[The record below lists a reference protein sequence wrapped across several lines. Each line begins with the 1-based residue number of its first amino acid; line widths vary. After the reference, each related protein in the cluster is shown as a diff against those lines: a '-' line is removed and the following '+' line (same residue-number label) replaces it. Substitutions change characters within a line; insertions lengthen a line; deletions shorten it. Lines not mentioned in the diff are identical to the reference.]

1 MDDIV
6 LDCRGLACPQ
16 PVLLTRQA
24 VEKSPTAL
32 TVLVDDLAA
41 SKNVRRFLEKSG
53 YTPKVE
59 QKTDSLWVIEGGL
72 AGSEIELQPQ
82 PGPPPDTERILV
94 FIASDAIGNGSAE
107 LGTRLMVNFLLT
119 LPELGQNLWRIVMLN
134 GGVKLASCPGPALD
148 ALKQLEASGV
158 SILVCGTCL
167 DHYDLLEQRQVGET
181 TNMLDI
187 ISSLSFADK
196 VIRP

>member
-41 SKNVRRFLEKSG
+41 SENVRRFLEKSG
-53 YTPKVE
+53 YAPKVE

>member
-41 SKNVRRFLEKSG
+41 SENVRRFLEKSG